1 MLKTIIEAARTQ
13 AGVTNSIDM
22 SGYDSVID
30 LFDEALKQYP
40 DKPAFSS
47 LGHTLTLRD
56 VDELS
61 RRFGAFLQQQP
72 TLKPGDRIAIQ
83 MPNLV
88 QYPVALLGAIR
99 AGFVAVNTNPLY
111 SAEEV
116 EHQLKDAGAKALVV
130 LANFAST
137 AAKVLPKTSVE
148 TVIVVELAD
157 LHPPLKRTLINFA
170 ARYIKR
176 MVPPFDIPNAI
187 RFTTAIAR
195 GRAADLRAPKLQ
207 PSDLAVL
214 QYTGGTTGVA
224 KGAMLSH
231 RNLTA
236 NAIQGAAMFATYGL
250 RGGTETFIVPL
261 PLYHIYSFTFSMIM
275 LGHGNHC
282 VLIPNPR
289 DLPGLI
295 KEMRRYRFT
304 GFCGLNTLFVAL
316 CQRPE
321 FAQLD
326 FSSMKATISGGMALT
341 SAAAEEWKR
350 ITGSDVY
357 EGYGLT
363 EASPVVS
370 INPGG
375 NNQIGT
381 IGIALPETEVR
392 ILGDQDREMGIDE
405 PGELCIRG
413 PQVMLGYWQR
423 PDETAKVLDADGW
436 LRSGDIAVVRPDGY
450 LKIVDRIKD
459 MIVVSGFKVFPGE
472 VEEVISRNPDVLEC
486 AVIGVPD
493 QHSGEV
499 VKVFVVPRREGV
511 TEKEIREFAQ
521 QHLTGY
527 KVPKQVEFRS
537 ELPKSNVGKVLRRE
551 LRDEARNKASKT
563 GG

>member
-1 MLKTIIEAARTQ
+1 MLNDIIEAARTK
-13 AGVTNSIDM
+13 AGVTNTLDIDAC
-22 SGYDSVID
+22 SSVLD
-30 LFDEALKQYP
+30 LFDAALAQFP
-40 DKPAFSS
+40 DRPAFSS
-47 LGHTLTLRD
+47 LGRTLTLREL
-56 VDELS
+56 DELS
-61 RRFGAFLQQQP
+61 RRFGAFLQQQSA
-72 TLKPGDRIAIQ
+72 LKPGDRIAIQ

-88 QYPVALLGAIR
+88 QYPVALLGALR
-99 AGFVAVNTNPLY
+99 AGFVVVNTNPLY
-111 SAEEV
+111 TREEL
-116 EHQLKDAGAKALVV
+116 EHQLKDAEARALIV
-130 LANFAST
+130 LANFAHT
-137 AAKVLPKTSVE
+137 AAQVLPATGVE
-148 TVIVVELAD
+148 LVIVAELAD
-157 LHPPLKRTLINFA
+157 LHAPLQRTVINFA
-170 ARYIKR
+170 AKYIKR
-176 MVPPFDIPNAI
+176 MVPPFDIPGAI
-187 RFTTAIAR
+187 RFTTAMAR
-195 GRAADLRAPKLQ
+195 SRAADLRPARLNPN
-207 PSDLAVL
+207 DLAVL

-236 NAIQGAAMFATYGL
+236 NAMQGAAMFATYGL
-250 RGGTETFIVPL
+250 RAGNETFIMPL
-261 PLYHIYSFTFSMIM
+261 PLYHIYSFTVSMVM
-275 LGHGNHC
+275 LSHGNHC

-289 DLPGLI
+289 DLPALI
-295 KEMRRYRFT
+295 KEMRRYRIT

-326 FSSMKATISGGMALT
+326 FSAMRATISGGMALT
-341 SAAAEEWKR
+341 TAAAEEWKR
-350 ITGSDVY
+350 ITGCDIY

-375 NNQIGT
+375 NNQVGT

-392 ILGDQDREMGIDE
+392 ILGDENRELGIDE

-413 PQVMLGYWQR
+413 PQVMLGYWRR
-423 PDETAKVLDADGW
+423 PDETAKVLDVDGW
-436 LRSGDIAVVRPDGY
+436 LRSGDIAVVRADGY
-450 LKIVDRIKD
+450 IKIVDRIKD

-472 VEEVISRNPDVLEC
+472 VEEVVSRHPDVLEC

-493 QHSGEV
+493 EHSGEV

-511 TEKEIREFAQ
+511 TEKDIRDFAH

-527 KVPKQVEFRS
+527 KVPKQVEFRK

-551 LRDEARNKASKT
+551 LRDEARKAAGKT

>member
-1 MLKTIIEAARTQ
+1 MIKTIIEAARTH
-13 AGVTNSIDM
+13 AGVSNSIDM
-22 SGYDSVID
+22 TGYNSVID
-30 LFDEALKQYP
+30 LFEKALKQYP
-40 DKPAFSS
+40 DQPAFSS

-56 VDELS
+56 LDDLS
-61 RRFGAFLQQQP
+61 RRFGAFLQSQP
-72 TLKPGDRIAIQ
+72 ALEPGDRIAIQ
-83 MPNLV
+83 MPNLI
-88 QYPVALLGAIR
+88 QYPVALLGAMR
-99 AGFVAVNTNPLY
+99 AGFVVVNTNPLY
-111 SAEEV
+111 SPEEV

-130 LANFAST
+130 LANFAHT
-137 AAKVLPKTSVE
+137 AAKVLPKTGVRL
-148 TVIVVELAD
+148 VIITELAD
-157 LHPPLKRTLINFA
+157 LHPPLKRTVINFA

-176 MVPPFDIPNAI
+176 MVPEYDIPDAI
-187 RFTTAIAR
+187 DYRTAIAQ
-195 GRAADLRAPKLQ
+195 GRSADLVPAQLKPD
-207 PSDLAVL
+207 DLAVL

-236 NAIQGAAMFATYGL
+236 NAMQGAAMFATYGL
-250 RGGTETFIVPL
+250 RGGSETFIVPL
-261 PLYHIYSFTFSMIM
+261 PLYHIYSFTFSMVM
-275 LGHGNHC
+275 LSNGNHC

-341 SAAAEEWKR
+341 TAAAEQWKK

-381 IGIALPETEVR
+381 IGIALPDTEIR
-392 ILGDQDREMGIDE
+392 IVGDDNREMEIDE
-405 PGELCIRG
+405 PGELCVRG
-413 PQVMLGYWQR
+413 PQVMMGYWQR
-423 PDETAKVLDADGW
+423 PDETAKVLDAEGW

-450 LKIVDRIKD
+450 IKIVDRIKD

-472 VEEVISRNPDVLEC
+472 VEEVVSSHPDVLEC

-493 QHSGEV
+493 EHSGET
-499 VKVFVVPRREGV
+499 VKVFVVPRRQGV
-511 TEKEIREFAQ
+511 TEQEIRDFARER
-521 QHLTGY
+521 LTGY
-527 KVPKQVEFRS
+527 KVPKLVEFRT

-551 LRDEARNKASKT
+551 LRDEARKASKA

>member
-1 MLKTIIEAARTQ
+1 MLKPIIEAARAL
-13 AGVTNSIDM
+13 AGVSNTVDVDS
-22 SGYDSVID
+22 YASVID
-30 LFDEALKQYP
+30 MFETALAKFP
-40 DKPAFSS
+40 DRPAFSS
-47 LGHTLTLRD
+47 LGHTITLRD
-56 VDELS
+56 LDELS

-72 TLKPGDRIAIQ
+72 ALQPGDRIAIQ

-88 QYPVALLGAIR
+88 QYPVALLGAMR
-99 AGFVAVNTNPLY
+99 AGFVVVNTNPLY

-116 EHQLKDAGAKALVV
+116 LHQLKDAGAKALVV
-130 LANFAST
+130 LANFAHT
-137 AAKVLPKTSVE
+137 AAKVLPQTGVE
-148 TVIVVELAD
+148 LVIVTELAD
-157 LHPPLKRTLINFA
+157 LHPTFRRTVINFG
-170 ARYIKR
+170 ARYLKR
-176 MVPPFDIPNAI
+176 MVPAYDIPGEI
-187 RFTTAIAR
+187 KFTTAINQSRIADF
-195 GRAADLRAPKLQ
+195 RAVALRSQ
-207 PSDLAVL
+207 DLAVL

-231 RNLTA
+231 RNLVA
-236 NAIQGAAMFATYGL
+236 NAMQGAAMFATYGL
-250 RGGTETFIVPL
+250 RSGSETFIVPL

-275 LGHGNHC
+275 LSHGNHC

-295 KEMRRYRFT
+295 KEMHNYRFT
-304 GFCGLNTLFVAL
+304 GFCGLNTLFVGL
-316 CQRPE
+316 CARPE

-341 SAAAEEWKR
+341 TTAAAEWKR
-350 ITGSDVY
+350 ITGSEVY

-375 NNQIGT
+375 NNQVGT
-381 IGIALPETEVR
+381 IGIALPDTEIC
-392 ILGDQDREMGIDE
+392 ILGDENRQLGIEE
-405 PGELCIRG
+405 PGELCVRG

-436 LRSGDIAVVRPDGY
+436 LRSGDIAVVRQDGY

-493 QHSGEV
+493 EHSGEV
-499 VKVFVVPRREGV
+499 VKVFVVPRRQGV

-521 QHLTGY
+521 KHLTGY

-537 ELPKSNVGKVLRRE
+537 DLPKSNVGKVLRRE
-551 LRDEARNKASKT
+551 LRDEARKASKT

>member
-1 MLKTIIEAARTQ
+1 MLKTIIDGARTQ
-13 AGVTNSIDM
+13 AGVSNTIDLDN
-22 SGYDSVID
+22 YASVID
-30 LFDEALKQYP
+30 LFETALAKFP
-40 DKPAFSS
+40 DQPAFTS
-47 LGHTLTLRD
+47 LGHTITLRD
-56 VDELS
+56 LDELS
-61 RRFGAFLQQQP
+61 RRFGAFLQKQP
-72 TLKPGDRIAIQ
+72 GLKAGDRIAIQ

-88 QYPVALLGAIR
+88 QYPVALLGAMR

-116 EHQLKDAGAKALVV
+116 EHQLKDSGAKALVV
-130 LANFAST
+130 LANFAHT
-137 AAKVLPKTSVE
+137 AAKVLSKTSVE
-148 TVIVVELAD
+148 LVIVTELAD
-157 LHPPLKRTLINFA
+157 LHPTFRRMLINLG
-170 ARYIKR
+170 ARYLKH
-176 MVPPFDIPNAI
+176 MVPAYDIPGAI
-187 RFTTAIAR
+187 KFTDAVGQAKVSDF
-195 GRAADLRAPKLQ
+195 RAVPLRSQ
-207 PSDLAVL
+207 DLAVL

-236 NAIQGAAMFATYGL
+236 NAMQGAAMFATYGL
-250 RGGTETFIVPL
+250 RSGTETFIVPL
-261 PLYHIYSFTFSMIM
+261 PLYHIYSFTFSMVM
-275 LGHGNHC
+275 LSHGNHC

-295 KEMRRYRFT
+295 KEMQNYRFT

-326 FSSMKATISGGMALT
+326 FSAMKATISGGMALT
-341 SAAAEEWKR
+341 SAAAAEWKR

-375 NNQIGT
+375 NNQVGT
-381 IGIALPETEVR
+381 IGIALPDTEIR
-392 ILGDQDREMGIDE
+392 ILGDENRELGVDE
-405 PGELCIRG
+405 PGELCVRG

-450 LKIVDRIKD
+450 IKIVDRIKD

-493 QHSGEV
+493 DHSGEV

-527 KVPKQVEFRS
+527 KVPKQVEFRT

-551 LRDEARNKASKT
+551 LRDEARKASKT